1 MNPDRKIAI
10 GFDGGGSTSR
20 FLVSRGNG
28 EKESYTYPLNLK
40 YSDLGIE
47 ESVRGFTKCLN
58 EILGSDLSHLIAMC
72 ISLSG
77 ASDAALNQE
86 FVKAL
91 RSELKLPELKLH
103 VEGDSSF
110 ALETAYP
117 GDASGMLLIAGTG
130 SVAIA
135 KTEEGDIVKVGGWGR
150 LLGDEG
156 SGYWIGLEVL
166 RSYCSSIDLDET
178 TGEFFLKT
186 RKKLVE
192 LIGTDLSL
200 LRSKLYSNQIKP
212 QDFAPLA
219 FECAEQ
225 DEDANDIVLLAADLL
240 ATDVN
245 VLWDK
250 VEGECE
256 PILMLHGTIASQ
268 PAIFKNIQEACY
280 EFGVDCELLD
290 GNLILER
297 TLRVAEDLKC

>member
-1 MNPDRKIAI
+1 MAESKVYV
-10 GFDGGGSTSR
+10 GFDGGGTTSR
-20 FLVSRGNG
+20 FLVSRKSG
-28 EKESYTYPLNLK
+28 ERESYTYPLNLK
-40 YSDLGIE
+40 YSDLGID
-47 ESVRGFTKCLN
+47 ESARGFAKCLS
-58 EILGSDLSHLIAMC
+58 EILGADISSISGMC

-77 ASDAALNQE
+77 ASNAQMNKDYE
-86 FVKAL
+86 SAL
-91 RSELKLPELKLH
+91 RLELNLPDLKIYI
-103 VEGDSSF
+103 EGDSSF

-117 GDASGMLLIAGTG
+117 GDQSGMLLIAGTG

-135 KTEEGDIVKVGGWGR
+135 KTEDGDIIKVGGWGR

-166 RSYCSSIDLDET
+166 KSYCTSIDLDET
-178 TGEFFLKT
+178 SGDLFRGI

-192 LIGTDLSL
+192 ELGNDLSQ
-200 LRSKLYSNQIKP
+200 LRSKLYSNEIKP

-219 FECAEQ
+219 FEYAER
-225 DEDANDIVLLAADLL
+225 DEDANDILLLGADLL

-256 PILMLHGTIASQ
+256 PNLKLHGTIASQ
-268 PAIFKNIQEACY
+268 PLIFEYVQDSCEEY
-280 EFGVDCELLD
+280 GVSCEMLD

-297 TLRVAEDLKC
+297 ALKVAEGL